1 MSPSGTATRPDRRSA
16 LRRSLQEGCHGEHVH
31 GDGFCWMEP
40 DVPARLLP
48 SDLQNPEDF
57 HRRLAQ
63 YLMEQR

>member
-1 MSPSGTATRPDRRSA
+1 
-16 LRRSLQEGCHGEHVH
+16 
-31 GDGFCWMEP
+31 MEP